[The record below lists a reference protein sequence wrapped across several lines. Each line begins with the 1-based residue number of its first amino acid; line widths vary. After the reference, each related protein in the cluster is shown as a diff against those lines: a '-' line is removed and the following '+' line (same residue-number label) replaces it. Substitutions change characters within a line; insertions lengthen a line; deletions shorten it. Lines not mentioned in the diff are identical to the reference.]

1 MGKMGARN
9 LSELIRLALA
19 AGMQPQFH

>member
-9 LSELIRLALA
+9 LSELIRLASA